1 MNILRQVFAIALLG
15 LALISPS
22 HAVLTI
28 EITQGVSGASPIAI
42 VPFAWVGNGPPPQQ
56 LHAIVAADLQRS
68 GFFQPLP
75 EQDLVARPHSANQVN
90 YTNWR
95 ALNVDH
101 LVVGS
106 MQAMPDGTYQ
116 VQFQLLD
123 VYKQTQLAGYSIRSR
138 KTDLRR
144 TAHQISDIIYKTIT
158 GKPGA
163 FDTRIAYITVTE
175 DQQKQKSYRLAVAD
189 SDGHNEQIVYE
200 SKHPLMSPSWAPDGQ
215 RLVYVSFSRGRP
227 EIYIQNIVTRQF
239 ERIVSFQGINS
250 APVFSPDGSRLA
262 LTLSKDGNPEIY
274 LLDLKTKNLSRVT
287 RHYAIDTE
295 PAWMPDGK
303 GLVFTSDRGGSP
315 QLYRISVNA
324 QGATGRAKRLTF
336 EGSYNARGAV
346 SPDGRYLAMVHRE
359 DGQFQIAVQD
369 LKAGHFRILTDSRLD
384 ESPSFSPNGSMII
397 YATEDNY
404 RGVLA
409 AVSVDGRSQQR
420 LSLRTGDVREP
431 AWSPF
436 KSHE

>member
-1 MNILRQVFAIALLG
+1 MLKKILAIVTLS
-15 LALISPS
+15 LALVSPS

-42 VPFAWVGNGPPPQQ
+42 VPFAWVGNGAPPQHM
-56 LHAIVAADLQRS
+56 HAIVAADLQRS

-75 EQDLVARPHSANQVN
+75 EQDLVARPHDAKQVN

-101 LVVGS
+101 LVVGR
-106 MQAMPDGTYQ
+106 MQAMPDDTYQ
-116 VQFQLLD
+116 IQFQLLD
-123 VYKQTQLAGYSIRSR
+123 VYKQTQLAGYSFRSR
-138 KTDLRR
+138 KADLRR

-158 GKPGA
+158 GQPGA
-163 FDTRIAYITVTE
+163 FDTRIAYVTVTQNAKKE
-175 DQQKQKSYRLAVAD
+175 KSYRLAVAD

-239 ERIVSFQGINS
+239 ERIVAFQGINS
-250 APVFSPDGSRLA
+250 APVFSPDGSKLA

-274 LLDLKTKNLSRVT
+274 ILDLATKKLSRVT

-295 PAWMPDGK
+295 PAWMPDGNAI
-303 GLVFTSDRGGSP
+303 VFTSDRGGSP
-315 QLYRISVNA
+315 QLYRVAVNA

-336 EGSYNARGAV
+336 EGGYNARGAV

-359 DGQFQIAVQD
+359 KGRYRIAVQD
-369 LKAGHFRILTDSRLD
+369 LKAGHFRILTDARLD

-436 KSHE
+436 KSRQ

>member
-1 MNILRQVFAIALLG
+1 MLRQVLAIVVLSLL
-15 LALISPS
+15 LVSPS
-22 HAVLTI
+22 RAVLTI

-42 VPFAWVGNGPPPQQ
+42 VPFAWTGNGAPPQKI
-56 LHAIVAADLQRS
+56 HAIVAADLQRS
-68 GFFQPLP
+68 GFFAPLP
-75 EQDLVARPHSANQVN
+75 EQDLVAKPHTAQQVN

-101 LVVGS
+101 LVVGR
-106 MQAMPDGTYQ
+106 MQAMADDTYQ

-123 VYKQTQLAGYSIRSR
+123 IHKRTQLAGYSIRSR
-138 KTDLRR
+138 KKDLRR
-144 TAHQISDIIYKTIT
+144 TAHQISDIIYKAIT

-163 FDTRIAYITVTE
+163 FDTRIAYVTVT
-175 DQQKQKSYRLAVAD
+175 QNQKKQKSYRLAVAD
-189 SDGHNEQIVYE
+189 SDGYNEQVVYE

-215 RLVYVSFSRGRP
+215 RLVYVSFTRGRP
-227 EIYIQNIVTRQF
+227 EVYIQNIVTMKF
-239 ERIVSFQGINS
+239 ERIVAFKGLNS
-250 APVFSPDGSRLA
+250 APVFSPDGSKLA

-274 LLDLKTKNLSRVT
+274 ILDMATKQVTRVT
-287 RHYAIDTE
+287 RNYAIDTE
-295 PAWMPDGK
+295 PTWMPDGK
-303 GLVFTSDRGGSP
+303 GIVFTSDRGGSP
-315 QLYRISVNA
+315 QLYRIAVNA
-324 QGATGRAKRLTF
+324 QGNATGRAKRLTF

-359 DGQFQIAVQD
+359 GGRYRIAVQD
-369 LKAGHFRILTDSRLD
+369 LKAGHFRVLTDSRLD

-431 AWSPF
+431 AWSSF
-436 KSHE
+436 KSRQ

>member
-1 MNILRQVFAIALLG
+1 MFKQLFVMMTLG
-15 LALISPS
+15 LALVNPTW
-22 HAVLTI
+22 AVLKI

-42 VPFAWVGNGPPPQQ
+42 VPFAWVGNGAPPQEI
-56 LHAIVAADLQRS
+56 HAIVAADLQRS

-75 EQDLVARPHSANQVN
+75 EQDLVARPHTANQVN

-101 LVVGS
+101 LVVGRV
-106 MQAMPDGTYQ
+106 QALADEEYQ

-123 VYKQTQLAGYSIRSR
+123 VHKRSQLAGYSIRSG
-138 KTDLRR
+138 KSDLRR
-144 TAHQISDIIYKTIT
+144 TAHQISDIIYKVIT
-158 GKPGA
+158 GNPGA
-163 FDTRIAYITVTE
+163 FDTRIAYITVTQN
-175 DQQKQKSYRLAVAD
+175 QQKQKSYRLAVAD
-189 SDGHNEQIVYE
+189 SDGHNEQVVYE

-215 RLVYVSFSRGRP
+215 RLVYVSFTRGRP
-227 EIYIQNIVTRQF
+227 EVYIQNIVTMKF
-239 ERIVSFQGINS
+239 ERIVAFKGINS
-250 APVFSPDGSRLA
+250 APVFSPDGSKLA

-274 LLDLKTKNLSRVT
+274 ILDLATKNLTRVT
-287 RHYAIDTE
+287 RNYAIDTE
-295 PAWMPDGK
+295 PAWMPDGRA
-303 GLVFTSDRGGSP
+303 LIFTSDRGGSP
-315 QLYRISVNA
+315 QLYRISVNE
-324 QGATGRAKRLTF
+324 QGPTGRARRLTF

-359 DGQFQIAVQD
+359 EGRYRIALQD
-369 LKAGHFRILTDSRLD
+369 LKAGHFRVLTDSRLD

-431 AWSPF
+431 AWSSF
-436 KSHE
+436 KSRQR